1 MDLQSII
8 GALPQIGIAGV
19 VAVALVAVSQR
30 GIAHYEADIEY
41 QRKKI
46 EALEARIVDLE
57 SKVFELLKSKQ

>member
-8 GALPQIGIAGV
+8 GALPQIGVAGV
-19 VAVALVAVSQR
+19 VAIALAVVSQR
-30 GIAHYEADIEY
+30 GIKHYEDDIEY

-57 SKVFELLKSKQ
+57 NKVFELLKSKQ